1 LKQHQAVARAECYVP
16 QLPFP
21 NYAFSIARIMKFMLL
36 SLLPMLFAAFAYAS
50 AADPIRV
57 EQGLVSGLAGK
68 NPDVRVYRGIPYA
81 APPVGDL
88 RWREPRPPAAWQGV
102 KAATEYSHDCWQT
115 PYPAGSVYQA
125 QLRPLSEDCLYLN
138 VWTAAKSAGERLPV
152 MFWIHGGGFT
162 RGSGNSTAYDGEIL
176 ARQGVVLVTINYRL
190 GVFGFFS
197 HSTLTAESGRH
208 ASGNYGVL
216 DQIAALQW
224 VKKNIAAFGG
234 DPGRVTIFGESAGSW
249 AVNTLMASPLAKGL
263 FHRAI
268 GESGGLFAPMASL
281 AEAEESGA
289 KLAAPILG
297 AQSPDSSGDAL
308 KKLRAASAEE
318 LLKAQAA
325 ETVHPIVD
333 GFVLPQSVSEIF
345 AQGRQNDVP
354 LLLGNNADEGRTLAP
369 QAAALKASLFVSG
382 SHTRF
387 GALADQF
394 LKIYPAESDQQAVN
408 SFYAAYRD
416 QAFGWEMR
424 TWARMQTKTGRQPAY
439 LYYFTRVAPG
449 PAQRLGAFHALE
461 IAYVFGNFPWPFPWE
476 DADRKLSDAI
486 IKYWVRFA
494 ATGDPNDGKS
504 GLPQWPAYSLQ
515 SDQALELGAGIALCS
530 QTNKAGLDFFDEYF
544 HSLRSASGPGGASS
558 QTGKAVK

>member
-1 LKQHQAVARAECYVP
+1 
-16 QLPFP
+16 
-21 NYAFSIARIMKFMLL
+21 
-36 SLLPMLFAAFAYAS
+36 
-50 AADPIRV
+50 
-57 EQGLVSGLAGK
+57 
-68 NPDVRVYRGIPYA
+68 
-81 APPVGDL
+81 
-88 RWREPRPPAAWQGV
+88 
-102 KAATEYSHDCWQT
+102 
-115 PYPAGSVYQA
+115 
-125 QLRPLSEDCLYLN
+125 
-138 VWTAAKSAGERLPV
+138 
-152 MFWIHGGGFT
+152 
-162 RGSGNSTAYDGEIL
+162 
-176 ARQGVVLVTINYRL
+176 
-190 GVFGFFS
+190 
-197 HSTLTAESGRH
+197 
-208 ASGNYGVL
+208 
-216 DQIAALQW
+216 
-224 VKKNIAAFGG
+224 
-234 DPGRVTIFGESAGSW
+234 
-249 AVNTLMASPLAKGL
+249 
-263 FHRAI
+263 
-268 GESGGLFAPMASL
+268 MASL
-281 AEAEESGA
+281 AEAEEAGA

-297 AQSPDSSGDAL
+297 AQSPDSPGDAL

-461 IAYVFGNFPWPFPWE
+461 LAYVFGNFPWPFPWE
-476 DADRKLSDAI
+476 DADHKLSDAMVR
-486 IKYWVRFA
+486 YWVNFA
-494 ATGDPNDGKS
+494 ATGNPNTFAGTGKADTIAGTGNANKS
-504 GLPQWPAYSLQ
+504 NLPKWPEYLLQ
-515 SDQALELGAGIALCS
+515 PDTALELGDVITVRS
-530 QTNKAGLDFFDEYF
+530 ETNKAGLDFFDGYF
-544 HSLRSASGPGGASS
+544 QSLRAESGDGGASA
-558 QTGKAVK
+558 QGGKAVK